1 MCLVF
6 VGEVVVGLG
15 REFID
20 QISPL
25 DMQLLIN
32 QHSKRGISEA
42 TLKYYH
48 RGMSKVFKWLS
59 EDMELVDMKNP
70 MKKVKIPKKTGLSRA
85 GIPTK
90 AERQPLNTEAVK
102 GEIKTESPMAK
113 TSNFIP

>member
-1 MCLVF
+1 LCLVF

-48 RGMSKVFKWLS
+48 RGMSKVFKW
-59 EDMELVDMKNP
+59 
-70 MKKVKIPKKTGLSRA
+70 T
-85 GIPTK
+85 
-90 AERQPLNTEAVK
+90 
-102 GEIKTESPMAK
+102 
-113 TSNFIP
+113 